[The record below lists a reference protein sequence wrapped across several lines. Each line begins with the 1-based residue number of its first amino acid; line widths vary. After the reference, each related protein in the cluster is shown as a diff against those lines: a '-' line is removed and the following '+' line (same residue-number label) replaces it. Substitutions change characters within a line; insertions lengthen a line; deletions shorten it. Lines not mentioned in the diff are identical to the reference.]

1 MNGNAHVSRVDE
13 PIPLLDCT
21 YNGRFAGLARDLVRA
36 EPHRGHGDTALA
48 AARCSCQA
56 RSSQSHRRA
65 VGKMAGQTSHP
76 LLSVTFAASVSVESA
91 AMSLDAVQT
100 PVVVETEKERQLS
113 VTKPVLPHRNTQSRS
128 AFARGHHQRHVLSC

>member
-100 PVVVETEKERQLS
+100 LVVVERTLYGRKADSNVFSTRSPERIAFCAPSLE
-113 VTKPVLPHRNTQSRS
+113 RS
-128 AFARGHHQRHVLSC
+128 PR